1 MREHAVMRLED
12 LRPED
17 FDDID
22 ESTIEYHDA
31 RPVRGDQVTVKLLV
45 PLTHDDF
52 VALSAIEK
60 RTGRSIIDVAQE
72 AVHEYV
78 AARPQQARRPAQ
90 RRRAS

>member
-1 MREHAVMRLED
+1 MRDHAVMRMED

-31 RPVRGDQVTVKLLV
+31 RPVRGDQVTTILSV
-45 PLTHDDF
+45 PLTHDEAN
-52 VALSAIEK
+52 ALD
-60 RTGRSIIDVAQE
+60 DVADLDGKTIIQAAQD
-72 AVHEYV
+72 AVRAYTAEREQQ
-78 AARPQQARRPAQ
+78 RPPR